1 MLTLFLPCRRG
12 SERVANKNTRPFA
25 DHPGGLLGVKLD
37 QLEALTCL
45 GIGDR
50 IVLDTNDPL
59 VLAQGAE
66 RQERWNGAAELVVRA
81 RPDALGLGTTTTDAL
96 IAYAL
101 ATNPPT
107 DPADDFAWTHVTSP
121 LCDAPTYD
129 RAIAAYRARDPERH
143 DSLAATTPLQ
153 TFLWS
158 DAGPLNYT
166 PDPIRWPRTQDL
178 ACIHELNS
186 ALFIVPHALGVA
198 RADRI
203 GARPLFF
210 PLGKLASVDVDW
222 EEDFALA
229 EHLFR
234 FVNAGPQAGDAR
246 KSALPS

>member
-1 MLTLFLPCRRG
+1 MLTVFLPCRRG

-25 DHPGGLLGVKLD
+25 GHGGGLLGVKLD
-37 QLEALTCL
+37 QLEAMTAFAP
-45 GIGDR
+45 GDR

-59 VLAQGAE
+59 VLARGHE
-66 RQERWNGAAELVVRA
+66 RRQRWSGAADLVIRE

-101 ATNPPT
+101 ATNPST

-121 LCDAPTYD
+121 LCGAAIYD

-153 TFLWS
+153 TFLWNE
-158 DAGPLNYT
+158 AGPLNYT
-166 PDPIRWPRTQDL
+166 PTPVRWPRTQDL
-178 ACIHELNS
+178 ARVHELNS

-203 GARPLFF
+203 GTRPLFF

-234 FVNAGPQAGDAR
+234 FVNEG
-246 KSALPS
+246 